1 MSGEGV
7 MDDQKLAKIVERC
20 QKGDASAFEW
30 IVRDFGPRIFS
41 FLLRMVRHRELA
53 EDLTQDTFVRAL
65 SSINRYD
72 HRDRLSSWLF
82 RIAMNLVRDHV
93 RKIQRRGPTISG
105 DSVDGEQGAVLAIL
119 PAETAAADERLSGA
133 EDRRLLHAAMAELT
147 PEYREV
153 IVLRHYSGLSFKEI
167 AAILDCPLGTA
178 LARMHRG
185 LAKLRQLM
193 GVEKGTS
200 SGGEV

>member
-1 MSGEGV
+1 
-7 MDDQKLAKIVERC
+7 MDDQKLAMVVERC
-20 QKGDASAFEW
+20 QKGDTSAFEW
-30 IVRDFGPRIFS
+30 IVEAFGPRIFS

-82 RIAMNLVRDHV
+82 RIATNLVRDHV

-105 DSVDGEQGAVLAIL
+105 DSVDAEQGAVLAIL
-119 PAETAAADERLSGA
+119 PAETGAADERLSGA
-133 EDRRLLHAAMAELT
+133 EDRRLLHAALAELT

-185 LAKLRQLM
+185 LAKLRSLM
-193 GVEKGTS
+193 GVEGRG
-200 SGGEV
+200 GGET